1 MYVSFNSQE
10 SYFRQQSYVLTSNGH
25 GEGRDNKSDS
35 VSATDHMLN
44 KLAEKIPGMSSS
56 EMKSLSA
63 DQFSPEKVADRIADF
78 VSQGLEQ
85 ARRDGK
91 SEGEIQKLYE
101 QAVKGIEQ
109 GFSEAKDILKD
120 MNLLSDDI
128 EATIDTTI
136 DLTMQK
142 IDALNPAP
150 VDKFEGPTSTSMLA
164 AERYSESESFS
175 LKLRTQD
182 GDKVVIKFD
191 SASSYESSF
200 GAYNDGEGNSATSFS
215 IDRSESSNFK
225 FSVKGELDEGEI
237 DAIQNLIKDV
247 SLIAD
252 DFFDGDIQAAFDQA
266 SEFQMDKTELASMHL
281 KLTQSQEYSAVSAY
295 QQVQDMGAQPAAP
308 KLGHMLQ
315 DLKDN
320 FSNPALGFLQS
331 PFGLGQDLL
340 ANLIPQ
346 DTRYQQAEPEQQSQ
360 FDRNLMTMRDML
372 STLAEQKHPDHF
384 KSDDD

>member
-1 MYVSFNSQE
+1 MGAVLAATFKAENDSQGHFYDKYFPYPADNYKAELRHPWEGLIMYVSFNSQE

-91 SEGEIQKLYE
+91 SEGELHKLYE

-150 VDKFEGPTSTSMLA
+150 VDKPQGPTSTSMLA
-164 AERYSESESFS
+164 AIN
-175 LKLRTQD
+175 Q
-182 GDKVVIKFD
+182 
-191 SASSYESSF
+191 
-200 GAYNDGEGNSATSFS
+200 
-215 IDRSESSNFK
+215 
-225 FSVKGELDEGEI
+225 
-237 DAIQNLIKDV
+237 
-247 SLIAD
+247 
-252 DFFDGDIQAAFDQA
+252 
-266 SEFQMDKTELASMHL
+266 
-281 KLTQSQEYSAVSAY
+281 
-295 QQVQDMGAQPAAP
+295 
-308 KLGHMLQ
+308 
-315 DLKDN
+315 
-320 FSNPALGFLQS
+320 
-331 PFGLGQDLL
+331 
-340 ANLIPQ
+340 
-346 DTRYQQAEPEQQSQ
+346 
-360 FDRNLMTMRDML
+360 
-372 STLAEQKHPDHF
+372 
-384 KSDDD
+384 